1 MGMFIPQLAVSI
13 FTTHEELVNISAKG
27 LRIVVMFFPIVGFQ
41 MVTSNF
47 FQSIGMA
54 SKAIF
59 LSVSRQVLILIPCL
73 LILPQFYGQLG
84 VWISMP
90 ISDLI
95 ASLIAGT
102 MLWWQ
107 FKQFRKVSVWRAYC
121 DTPWERCRHTPF
133 THRCIFRSYY
143 NIIEWH
149 QWLHVSF
156 RFKWVSLQINKQIAT
171 NNKLFRLF
179 ISDNL
184 QIEQYFVY
192 INLSPLVCLGYFC
205 NN

>member
-59 LSVSRQVLILIPCL
+59 LSISRQVLVLIPCL
-73 LILPQFYGQLG
+73 LILPRFYGQLG

-95 ASLIAGT
+95 ASLIAGG

-107 FKQFRKVSVWRAYC
+107 FRQFRKATAWSVYS
-121 DTPWERCRHTPF
+121 DTLSERHLRIAWNTYRRK
-133 THRCIFRSYY
+133 TESG
-143 NIIEWH
+143 NSV
-149 QWLHVSF
+149 L
-156 RFKWVSLQINKQIAT
+156 LQLPRWWDR
-171 NNKLFRLF
+171 LFRAVVWLRY
-179 ISDNL
+179 L
-184 QIEQYFVY
+184 PFVQSIAGRY
-192 INLSPLVCLGYFC
+192 YRIFL
-205 NN
+205 